1 MKAPAVS
8 GERGDGVSILYTP
21 DPEKR
26 KEVLSNLR
34 DIVASLNDTSPE
46 CLSAIDSIQQMELVE
61 RLKGALLE
69 IASSYNVT
77 PEHFRNLAR
86 TALGT

>member
-1 MKAPAVS
+1 
-8 GERGDGVSILYTP
+8 VSILYTP

-34 DIVASLNDTSPE
+34 DIVAFLNDTSPE
-46 CLSAIDSIQQMELVE
+46 CLSAIDSIQQMELEAEVE